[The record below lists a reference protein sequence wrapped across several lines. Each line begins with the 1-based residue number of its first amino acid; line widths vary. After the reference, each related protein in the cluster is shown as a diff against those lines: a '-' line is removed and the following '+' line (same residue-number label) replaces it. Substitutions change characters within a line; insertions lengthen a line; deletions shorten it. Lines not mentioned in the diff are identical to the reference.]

1 MPRPLASAEWAE
13 NRSGRS
19 SAPGLPALASCSWPP
34 MAALLVMLVT
44 LSRMPFSLPTV
55 SLNSVSRR
63 FMGESAC
70 SPYTCQMLSMVG
82 SLGESRVLLPPQ
94 PASAR
99 PGTSAASFKNVL
111 RSIFHDSFPHI
122 AARGGNPAQAGLQL
136 PVLRGKRPKIPPI
149 LGFLGGFFEGE
160 APKPQK
166 FFWNCPPKT
175 AFLRGQFF
183 SGYGTVQPE
192 KVLRRCRKPVAVHK
206 TRQQASADSIHKDSI
221 RWSGLQVQRT
231 PKPEPLKSRGAKQ
244 KGAPP

>member
-1 MPRPLASAEWAE
+1 
-13 NRSGRS
+13 
-19 SAPGLPALASCSWPP
+19 
-34 MAALLVMLVT
+34 MLVT

-111 RSIFHDSFPHI
+111 RSIFHDSFSHI
-122 AARGGNPAQAGLQL
+122 AARGGKPAQAGLQL
-136 PVLRGKRPKIPPI
+136 PVLVEKTPKIPPI
-149 LGFLGGFFEGE
+149 LGFWGGFFEGE
-160 APKPQK
+160 APNPQK

-183 SGYGTVQPE
+183 PGYDTVQTE
-192 KVLRRCRKPVAVHK
+192 EVSHRCRKPAAVQKCVNRHL
-206 TRQQASADSIHKDSI
+206 RILSI
-221 RWSGLQVQRT
+221 RI
-231 PKPEPLKSRGAKQ
+231 A
-244 KGAPP
+244 